1 MKKIYKIKVK
11 LLSPLHINAGNL
23 PDGKRATVKQK
34 NKPYIPATL
43 FKGIVRDKFEQL
55 LNTFVDDYIC
65 EGKENAD
72 KVCNCL
78 SCSTFGKAGFSKSR
92 IIFDNLETEQELICE
107 TRTNIAINRYLKKNM
122 ENALVFSE
130 VVSPYDKNNDPV
142 EFKADITVYYNND
155 ETYRETEKYVCT
167 AIENIKT
174 IGLGKSR
181 GIGFVEV
188 NVDYEE
194 KN

>member
-55 LNTFVDDYIC
+55 LNTFLDDYKC

-78 SCSTFGKAGFSKSR
+78 SCTTFGKAGFSKSK

-107 TRTNIAINRYLKKNM
+107 TRTNIAINRYLRKNV

-130 VVSPYDKNNDPV
+130 VVSPYDKNNNPV
-142 EFKADITVYYNND
+142 EFKADMTVYYSDD
-155 ETYRETEKYVCT
+155 EKCKEIEKYVFT
-167 AIENIKT
+167 AIENIKNV
-174 IGLGKSR
+174 GLGKSR

-188 NVDYEE
+188 KVDYEE